1 MAFIFLSGR
10 FYYYLKLLFIYLLL
24 AALGFCRYVWA
35 FSSCCEWGVL
45 FAAVRGLIAV
55 ASLIAKNGL

>member
-1 MAFIFLSGR
+1 M
-10 FYYYLKLLFIYLLL
+10 YLLL